1 MPLFACFAIQPRVRL
16 CDRCT
21 ELPLSCTGLHKLYAR
36 KINYK
41 SSRTRMCATA
51 PPLPLNAF
59 DAVMMGFRLRS
70 RARESV
76 LPSRSR
82 RVFELSV
89 CGKLASLDN
98 AQTNAADAKRP
109 THNWGDA
116 VRNRLMPG
124 RLATHNV
131 RSLPLRSG
139 AVRYRTLINTQHR
152 RHRRGTLFIMIL
164 INIIANI
171 INVRCRRAQ
180 HNYVNLIK

>member
-1 MPLFACFAIQPRVRL
+1 MAKFTDHIIATAHIMPLFACFAIQPRVRL

-21 ELPLSCTGLHKLYAR
+21 ELPLSCPGLHKLYAR

-98 AQTNAADAKRP
+98 AQTNAADANRP

-131 RSLPLRSG
+131 RSSASQRRRPISYPDKYT
-139 AVRYRTLINTQHR
+139 ASSAPSRYTL
-152 RHRRGTLFIMIL
+152 
-164 INIIANI
+164 
-171 INVRCRRAQ
+171 
-180 HNYVNLIK
+180 HNDFN